1 MTTPPHVWKPPAPDL
16 ALIVDHLRVSLR
28 YYLLHSDQ
36 NQSLR
41 KEQSKFINWLIYE
54 INAVGLFH
62 FSLLCHAYA
71 YVDSSSDQ
79 GSWVCP

>member
-1 MTTPPHVWKPPAPDL
+1 MTTPPHAWKLPVPGL

-28 YYLLHSDQ
+28 CYLLHSDQ

-41 KEQSKFINWLIYE
+41 KEESKFINWLICE

-62 FSLLCHAYA
+62 FSFLCYA
-71 YVDSSSDQ
+71 MRMLTAHLIKVAT
-79 GSWVCP
+79 